1 MKSRK
6 TDSVHSLCEILR
18 KAILSKKINPKIH
31 AKLSWKLQ
39 DVSNIT
45 EKKTKNF
52 KFLDY

>member
-6 TDSVHSLCEILR
+6 VTTVHNLCEVLR
-18 KAILSKKINPKIH
+18 KSIMAKKINSKIH

-39 DVSNIT
+39 DVLNIN

-52 KFLDY
+52 KFL

>member
-6 TDSVHSLCEILR
+6 ANSVHGLCESLR
-18 KAILSKKINPKIH
+18 KSITTKKINPKIH

-39 DVSNIT
+39 DVSNIS

-52 KFLDY
+52 KFLEY